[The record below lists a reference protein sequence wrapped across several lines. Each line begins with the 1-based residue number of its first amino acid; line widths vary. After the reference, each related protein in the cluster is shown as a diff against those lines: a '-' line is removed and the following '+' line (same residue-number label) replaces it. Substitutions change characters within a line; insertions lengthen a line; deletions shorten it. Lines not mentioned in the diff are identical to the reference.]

1 MQHSRSSQ
9 HHPRKNVS
17 HNREEIQETCN
28 SKNETEIK
36 NKKKIQELKEEEE
49 AVKLLKEMGIDL
61 NQTKN
66 SSPKSST
73 PKKNPLN
80 FKPPPQ
86 LPPKPETK
94 PTIESN
100 LITESQINQ
109 IDELITESQ
118 INQIDDLEFQQDLS
132 EIEKML
138 LEDEMNRVKSKVGD
152 KISPSA
158 LSSHSL
164 EERIQQLQEKEKE
177 LIQKET
183 ELTNLLNPSDIQF
196 GREVGKGHFGI
207 YIKF

>member
-109 IDELITESQ
+109 ID
-118 INQIDDLEFQQDLS
+118 DLEFQQDLS